1 MKKPTVYLD
10 TTIIS
15 AYWYEGADVPS
26 LARRVKTRD
35 WWQAESEYFSLWISA
50 TTVNELRA
58 GRFRRQADCL
68 RMAQRLPRVPV
79 DRATDQ
85 LAEDL
90 LAARIVPEAKRGD
103 ALQLAVST
111 ARDIDYLL
119 TWNYAH
125 LVNPIVQ
132 ERLEAFCRTR
142 HLRAPLLVS
151 PESIPSVRL
160 GQSLRRRD

>member
-26 LARRVKTRD
+26 LERRRKSRD
-35 WWQAESEYFSLWISA
+35 WWEAESEHFSLWISA

-68 RMAQRLPRVPV
+68 RMAQRLPRLAVR
-79 DRATDQ
+79 RATDQ

-90 LAARIVPEAKRGD
+90 LASRIVPAEKRGD
-103 ALQLAVST
+103 ALQLAVCT
-111 ARDIDYLL
+111 AHDIDYLL

-125 LVNPIVQ
+125 LVTQIVQ
-132 ERLEAFCRTR
+132 ERLVAFCRSR
-142 HLRAPLLVS
+142 GIRAPLLVS

-160 GQSLRRRD
+160 GRSVRRRD